1 MEFFSK
7 KTNIPFMKLRH
18 NAFILSV
25 SLMLLSILFFSVRG
39 LNLSLDFTGGNML
52 TLAFPD
58 RINTESIRKQLPG
71 SNQQIGVQMLGGS
84 RTVLIKLPLSK
95 NNQQLSPDQV
105 AALFP
110 EASVLHKAF
119 VGPQVGEELLLGG
132 VNAIIFALLFT
143 MLYIAFRFEY
153 RFAISAIVALLHDPI
168 LTLGVFSLCQI
179 EFDLITLAG
188 VLTILG
194 YSLNDTI
201 VVYDRIKENFTK
213 TPHHDV
219 ASVVDLAINET
230 LSRTIITSSLTFLA
244 VLALC
249 VYGGP
254 TLWGFSLALAIGI
267 VVGTYSSIYVAG
279 ALAVVLGLRADALLT
294 SQDRRD
300 RFNVVSDQPE

>member
-7 KTNIPFMKLRH
+7 KTRIPFMQLRTK
-18 NAFILSV
+18 AFLLSAVLMILSLLFV
-25 SLMLLSILFFSVRG
+25 SIRG
-39 LNLSLDFTGGNML
+39 LNLSLDFTGGTML
-52 TLAFPD
+52 TLSFP
-58 RINTESIRKQLPG
+58 ESISTETIRKKLPS

-84 RTVLIKLPLSK
+84 RSVLIKLPLSNK
-95 NNQQLSPDQV
+95 TNSLSPEQIT
-105 AALFP
+105 ALFP
-110 EASVLHKAF
+110 EASLLHKAF

-143 MLYIAFRFEY
+143 MLYIALRFEY
-153 RFAISAIVALLHDPI
+153 RFAVSAIVALLHDPI
-168 LTLGVFSLCQI
+168 LTLGIFSLFQI

-213 TPHHDV
+213 TPHEDV
-219 ASVVDLAINET
+219 ASVVDLALNET
-230 LSRTIITSSLTFLA
+230 LSRTIITSGLTFLA

-254 TLWGFSLALAIGI
+254 SLWGFSLALAIGI
-267 VVGTYSSIYVAG
+267 IVGTYSSIYVAG
-279 ALAVVLGLRADALLT
+279 ALAVVLGLRADSLLT
-294 SQDRRD
+294 STERRD
-300 RFNVVSDQPE
+300 HFTVVSES